1 MNYLAKMYGRSKP
14 TPESSSSDKN
24 PNRVSGGLKAQGG
37 DHFTMIAENGLE
49 QQIPT
54 QRYVQSLEEQS
65 RKQRAAITVLE
76 RKLTRVE
83 ASLEQVKNVISRS

>member
-14 TPESSSSDKN
+14 TTENLSSDKN
-24 PNRVSGGLKAQGG
+24 PNRVSGGLKAQGA

-83 ASLEQVKNVISRS
+83 ASLEQMKGVISRS